1 MEMSRVINHGGKNHV
16 ISVGYLKD
24 FVDFDHYIMKKSHIT
39 LKTLSVVKF
48 FIKVVVPLTFF
59 FTALWTA
66 TTPEPD
72 QALISFVIIPAL
84 TIIPPLLF
92 VNELANKKISKI
104 RGDSLVGGG
113 SLAEGLIK
121 EINSDSVA
129 EGWTVVNKEE
139 VSVKV
144 GNIMHPAD
152 FVKMVRLGL
161 SSSNATDIIDA
172 LEMLENPTIRRDNTM
187 SEKLLMTMYKVG
199 EAEKKRIA
207 DSVDSAVEE
216 INTRLDP
223 LID

>member
-1 MEMSRVINHGGKNHV
+1 MVAKNHV

-24 FVDFDHYIMKKSHIT
+24 FVDFDHYTMKKSHIT
-39 LKTLSVVKF
+39 LKTLGVVKF

-72 QALISFVIIPAL
+72 QALVSFVIIPAFA
-84 TIIPPLLF
+84 IIPPLLF

-104 RGDSLVGGG
+104 RGDSL
-113 SLAEGLIK
+113 AEGLK

-129 EGWTVVNKEE
+129 EGWTVINKEE

-161 SSSNATDIIDA
+161 NSSNAIDIIDA

-207 DSVDSAVEE
+207 DSVDSVVEE
-216 INTRLDP
+216 INTRLDTP
-223 LID
+223 

>member
-39 LKTLSVVKF
+39 LKTLGVVKF

-66 TTPEPD
+66 TTPEPE
-72 QALISFVIIPAL
+72 QSIVSFVIIPAFA
-84 TIIPPLLF
+84 IIPPLLF
-92 VNELANKKISKI
+92 VNELTNKKISKI

-113 SLAEGLIK
+113 SLAEGLK

-129 EGWTVVNKEE
+129 EGWTVINKEE

-199 EAEKKRIA
+199 EVEEKRIA
-207 DSVDSAVEE
+207 DSVDSVVEE
-216 INTRLDP
+216 INTRLDTP
-223 LID
+223 